1 MPSSNTSAGTGG
13 GDDVAPAPPAS
24 AAVDVSGGVHL
35 PPDLILQGTTMPSS
49 AHTRPKAKAKAGTGG
64 EDDVEPAPLT
74 AAIADVGGGT
84 PLPSELTL
92 HVSTFLAI
100 PNDDSLWNMCLAVG
114 PEDSRA
120 IRNWHLKDNTK
131 YLQRTLAGFHC
142 KAWCKAKARRNHLA
156 WMEVNTDWRANITAQ
171 GMDDLREATTDRF
184 RIRGE
189 LEGGPHFTQH
199 PFLAFNNPAIAIQ
212 LGLLDVLKCL
222 VEEKDII
229 INPRQWVGYFVEGSL
244 DHLPS
249 WTRRLPLTAYCAGF
263 CRHAHW
269 EGDLDAHQYLLGLPS
284 FVIKRHF
291 NLFPEYFLFPS
302 TSCAALPFLR
312 LLTEHQD
319 FSKYANENIIRH
331 PSGSWDFA
339 PYWHSSTLRATPMLL
354 VLSALLH
361 NMQERNGFDEEKCRN
376 VYEGLEMILKA
387 GADPSHPIAGPYCAL
402 ELWEKLRNDLPTYNK
417 TAPAASEECRQ
428 VFWDKVSSLLKF
440 YHCAIVPS

>member
-1 MPSSNTSAGTGG
+1 MPSSNAGTSG
-13 GDDVAPAPPAS
+13 GDDVAPAPPA
-24 AAVDVSGGVHL
+24 AAVVDVSGGVHL
-35 PPDLILQGTTMPSS
+35 PPDLILQGTIMPSS
-49 AHTRPKAKAKAGTGG
+49 ARTRPKAKANAGTGG
-64 EDDVEPAPLT
+64 GDDTAPPA
-74 AAIADVGGGT
+74 AAAAAATADVGGGI

-92 HVSTFLAI
+92 HVSKFLAI
-100 PNDDSLWNMCLAVG
+100 PDNSVWNTCLAVG

-120 IRNWHLKDNTK
+120 IRNWHLKDNLG

-171 GMDDLREATTDRF
+171 LMEELIEATTDRF

-212 LGLLDVLKCL
+212 LGLLDVLKYL
-222 VEEKDII
+222 VEEKE
-229 INPRQWVGYFVEGSL
+229 ININARRWVGYFVEGPL
-244 DHLPS
+244 DHLPY
-249 WTRRLPLTAYCAGF
+249 WTRRLRLTAYCAGF

-269 EGDLDAHQYLLGLPS
+269 EGDLDAYQYLLGLPS
-284 FVIKRHF
+284 FAIKCHF
-291 NLFPEYFLFPS
+291 DLFPEWFLVRS

-331 PSGSWDFA
+331 PSGSRDFA
-339 PYWHSSTLRATPMLL
+339 PYWHSSRKATPMLL
-354 VLSALLH
+354 VFIALLN
-361 NMQERNGFDEEKCRN
+361 NMQERNGFDEDKCRN
-376 VYEGLEMILKA
+376 IYEGLEMILKA
-387 GADPSHPIAGPYCAL
+387 GADPSHPIAGPCCAL
-402 ELWEKLRNDLPTYNK
+402 ELWETLRNVLSTYNK

-428 VFWDKVSSLLKF
+428 VYWDKVSSLLNL
-440 YHCAIVPS
+440 YHCT